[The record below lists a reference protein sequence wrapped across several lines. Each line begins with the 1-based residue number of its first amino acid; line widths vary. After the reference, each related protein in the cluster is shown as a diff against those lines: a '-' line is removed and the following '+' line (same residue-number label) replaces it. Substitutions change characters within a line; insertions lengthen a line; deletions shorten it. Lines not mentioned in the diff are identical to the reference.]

1 MNRQVSIFEEVNDQ
15 GGAFQVVS
23 TMTFH
28 DRLLDIYGN
37 IQEPLFRARDVA
49 EMIDH
54 SKTRNGYYDV
64 QSMLRKVDDDE
75 KVKGVPLE
83 GATKNFR
90 SGQKVWFLTE
100 HGLYEV
106 LMRSS
111 KPKAKEFRKAVKNI
125 LKEIRLNGY
134 YMQGELVQNSQPTP
148 DIDDLSYIKQKLTD
162 LQDVDSLQDLRW
174 KMAKLYH
181 VIETLDEY

>member
-1 MNRQVSIFEEVNDQ
+1 MNKQVSIFEEVNGNMRQVMQVIATTDFQ
-15 GGAFQVVS
+15 GHQ
-23 TMTFH
+23 
-28 DRLLDIYGN
+28 LDIYGD
-37 IQEPLFRARDVA
+37 IQEPLFMARDVA
-49 EMIDH
+49 EMIDY
-54 SKTRNGYYDV
+54 SKATQGKWNV
-64 QSMLRKVDDDE
+64 AKMISLVDEDE
-75 KVKGVPLE
+75 KLKGIPNGNTLI
-83 GATKNFR
+83 N
-90 SGQKVWFLTE
+90 SGTKVWFLTE

-111 KPKAKEFRKAVKNI
+111 KPKAKEFKKTVKNI

-134 YMQGELVQNSQPTP
+134 YMQGELIQNSQPTP

-162 LQDVDSLQDLRW
+162 LQNVDSLQDLRW

>member
-1 MNRQVSIFEEVNDQ
+1 
-15 GGAFQVVS
+15 
-23 TMTFH
+23 
-28 DRLLDIYGN
+28 
-37 IQEPLFRARDVA
+37 
-49 EMIDH
+49 
-54 SKTRNGYYDV
+54 
-64 QSMLRKVDDDE
+64 
-75 KVKGVPLE
+75 
-83 GATKNFR
+83 
-90 SGQKVWFLTE
+90 
-100 HGLYEV
+100 
-106 LMRSS
+106 
-111 KPKAKEFRKAVKNI
+111 I